1 MKTTAVIMAGGKGER
16 FWPKSRSNMPKQF
29 LSLTN
34 DGKTMI
40 RLTAERHLPMVSW
53 EDIYVVTNRD
63 YTSLVAEQ
71 LPNLPVEN
79 ILAEP
84 IARNTAPCVGYA
96 AAIIQ
101 RKYGDAVMLVLASDH
116 LIKNTRMYLETM
128 TQASEIAMEGDSL
141 CTVGITPSYPETGY
155 GYIHFEY
162 DERTPRRRGV
172 YMVRRFVEKPDLA
185 TAKDYLSSGEY
196 LWNSGIFV
204 WKASSILERV
214 KRLMPDVYKGLLE
227 IAQSQGEYGAEI
239 VLERV
244 YKGFPSVS
252 IDYGVME
259 KASGVF
265 TIPGSFGWD
274 DVGSWLA
281 LPRINKTD
289 ENGNIV
295 NGDVITIGT
304 RDSIIVG
311 GNRLIAAVGLEDIVV
326 VETDDALLIA
336 RKESAQDIKK
346 VIDNLKIC
354 NRRSLV

>member
-29 LSLTN
+29 LSLTG

-63 YTSLVAEQ
+63 YVPLVTEQ
-71 LPNLPVEN
+71 VPEIPAEN

-84 IARNTAPCVGYA
+84 TARNTAPCVGYA
-96 AAIIQ
+96 ASVIQ
-101 RKYGDAVMLVLASDH
+101 QKYGDAVMLVLASDH
-116 LIKNTRMYLETM
+116 LIKNNRMYLDTM
-128 TQASEIAMEGDSL
+128 AQAAEIAIEGDSL

-155 GYIHFEY
+155 GYIHFGY
-162 DERTPRRRGV
+162 DENTPKHRGV
-172 YMVRRFVEKPDLA
+172 YTVKKFVEKPDLA
-185 TAKDYLSSGEY
+185 TAKEYLNSGEY
-196 LWNSGIFV
+196 LWNSGMFV
-204 WKASSILERV
+204 WKASSILDRIR
-214 KRLMPDVYKGLLE
+214 KLMPDLYNGLSE
-227 IAQSQGEYGAEI
+227 IAESRGEYDAEA

-244 YKGFPSVS
+244 YRTFPSVS
-252 IDYGVME
+252 IDYGIME
-259 KASGVF
+259 KAEGVF

-274 DVGSWLA
+274 DAGSWLA
-281 LPRINKTD
+281 LARINKTD

-304 RDSIIVG
+304 RDCIIVG
-311 GNRLIAAVGLEDIVV
+311 GGRLIATVGLEDTVV
-326 VETDDALLIA
+326 VDTDDTLLIA

-346 VIDNLKIC
+346 VIENLKIC